1 MSNNET
7 GISGQVILISDS
19 KFFADNG
26 GGGSPENH
34 IFMLNAIDFLLGD
47 SELISLRSREITNRP
62 LQELEDDIRMRW
74 KWANILLPSL
84 LIVVF
89 GFVRLRGEKNRAT
102 MLEELYD

>member
-1 MSNNET
+1 
-7 GISGQVILISDS
+7 
-19 KFFADNG
+19 
-26 GGGSPENH
+26 
-34 IFMLNAIDFLLGD
+34 MLNAIDFLLGD

-89 GFVRLRGEKNRAT
+89 GFVRLRGEKNRAI